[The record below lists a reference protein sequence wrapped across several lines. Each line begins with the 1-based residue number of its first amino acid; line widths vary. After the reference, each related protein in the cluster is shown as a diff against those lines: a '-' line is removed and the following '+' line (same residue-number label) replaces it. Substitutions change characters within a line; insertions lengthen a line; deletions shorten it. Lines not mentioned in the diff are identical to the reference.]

1 MEKTI
6 CFDVATIRKREGMTQ
21 AELAKA
27 IRISQAHLSRIESG
41 DILPGLELAFR
52 IADRLGYTIDEMI
65 RCRDKTA
72 EKLRMMRN
80 VEHMNKMRIAAWEE
94 QHGKPEDSD

>member
-6 CFDVATIRKREGMTQ
+6 RFEVTRIRRREGMTQ
-21 AELAKA
+21 AELCRA
-27 IRISQAHLSRIESG
+27 IGISQSHLSKIETG
-41 DILPGLELAFR
+41 EILPNLELAFR

-65 RCRDKTA
+65 RCQDVTA